1 MFVRALPAGSSDVWR
16 HEANW
21 LFWLLFR
28 GMDPLVVTLG
38 IRLPP
43 RNYSVLMGAIK
54 KLYALFM
61 KQPILDV
68 RRLRYFSA
76 IAEHGSLSAAA
87 RALNIAQPA
96 LSHHVGEMEKDLRAR
111 LLRRLPSGVELTP
124 LGRSLLEY
132 GQRIL
137 DLIAEA
143 EDALRM
149 QVSLPAQCTTLRLAI
164 IPSLAST
171 VTPALVA
178 AFATH
183 LPNIVLRIIDARTE
197 LARVLIDSD
206 RADVAIHLVSP
217 SDATDEPLAWEN
229 LHWITRIDADTVTRP
244 VPFREVAAARLILPS
259 AENPLRRYLQG
270 VAQETGVHLDIAM
283 EVDGPDPRKQ
293 AVIAGLG
300 TTVFGTHSVANG
312 ALGPLLADRLIVDPL
327 LRRPI
332 IMEARKGFD
341 PDLRRKIHTV
351 LKSVLSH

>member
-1 MFVRALPAGSSDVWR
+1 M
-16 HEANW
+16 N
-21 LFWLLFR
+21 
-28 GMDPLVVTLG
+28 PLVLTLE
-38 IRLPP
+38 IRLLP
-43 RNYSVLMGAIK
+43 RNYSVLMGGIK
-54 KLYALFM
+54 KLYTHQM
-61 KQPILDV
+61 KQPVLDV

-76 IAEHGSLSAAA
+76 IAEHGSLTAAA
-87 RALNIAQPA
+87 RVLNIAQPA
-96 LSHHVGEMEKDLRAR
+96 LSHHVAELEKDLRAP

-124 LGRSLLEY
+124 LGRSLFEY

-137 DLIAEA
+137 DLVAEA

-149 QVSLPAQCTTLRLAI
+149 QVSLPTPCTTLRLAI

-183 LPNIVLRIIDARTE
+183 LPNTVLRIIDARTE
-197 LARVLIDSD
+197 LARDLIDSD
-206 RADVAIHLVSP
+206 RADIAIHLVSP
-217 SDATDEPLAWEN
+217 SDTIDEPLAWEN
-229 LHWITRIDADTVTRP
+229 LHWVRRVDADPVTGP

-259 AENPLRRYLQG
+259 AENPLRRYLQS

-312 ALGPLLADRLIVDPL
+312 ALGPFLADRLIVDPL

-332 IMEARKGFD
+332 VMEARKGFD
-341 PDLRRKIHTV
+341 PDLRRKIHAV
-351 LKSVLSH
+351 LTSVLSH